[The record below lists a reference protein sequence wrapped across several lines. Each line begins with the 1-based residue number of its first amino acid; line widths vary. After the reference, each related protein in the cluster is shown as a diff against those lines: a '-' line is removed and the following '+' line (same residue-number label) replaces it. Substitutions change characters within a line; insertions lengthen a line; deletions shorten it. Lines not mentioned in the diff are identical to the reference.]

1 MARTPVARKLA
12 RRYLSARIAPAIL
25 DDLDRRARRLRK
37 PRSNLVEQ
45 YIAEGLKLDAHP
57 GIAFVDG
64 PAGRRPVLA
73 SHRGL
78 DVWEVVTTLQAND
91 GSVADTAAL
100 LVIPEAE
107 VRVALSYYAANRQ
120 EIDEWI
126 AANDALATELETAW
140 RKEQS
145 ALR

>member
-1 MARTPVARKLA
+1 MARTPVVRKLA

-25 DDLDRRARRLRK
+25 DDLDRRARRARK

-57 GIAFVDG
+57 GITFVDG
-64 PAGRRPVLA
+64 AAGRRPALA
-73 SHRGL
+73 SRRGL
-78 DVWEVVTTLQAND
+78 DVWEVVTTLQANE
-91 GSVADTAAL
+91 GSVSDTAAVL
-100 LVIPEAE
+100 DLPESE
-107 VRVALSYYAANRQ
+107 VRAALGYYGANKQ

-126 AANDALATELETAW
+126 AANDTAATEQEAAW

>member
-1 MARTPVARKLA
+1 MPRRQP
-12 RRYLSARIAPAIL
+12 RRYLSARVAAPIL

-57 GIAFVDG
+57 GIAFSDG
-64 PAGRRPVLA
+64 PTGRRAVLA
-73 SHRGL
+73 SRRGL
-78 DVWEVVTTLQAND
+78 DIWEVVTTLQVND
-91 GSVADTAAL
+91 GSIADTAAVL
-100 LVIPEAE
+100 SLPESE
-107 VRVALSYYAANRQ
+107 VRVALGYYAANRQ
-120 EIDEWI
+120 EIDDRI
-126 AANDALATELETAW
+126 GANDAAATELEAAW

>member
-1 MARTPVARKLA
+1 MARPQA
-12 RRYLSARIAPAIL
+12 RRYLSARVAAPIL
-25 DDLDRRARRLRK
+25 DDLDRRARRVRK

-64 PAGRRPVLA
+64 AAGRRPALA
-73 SHRGL
+73 SRRGL
-78 DVWEVVTTLQAND
+78 DVWEIVTTLQANK
-91 GSVADTAAL
+91 GSVADAAAL
-100 LVIPEAE
+100 LDLAETE

-126 AANDALATELETAW
+126 AANDALATELEAAW